1 VRSFLYVRSWIASLD
16 QDSGV
21 ALLDE
26 KSILGAI
33 EEEKL
38 NRSLGVGNVPS
49 LAMARILEQHGI
61 RPADITLAAVATS
74 RASACRIRPR
84 LEIFRQ
90 SASALSRDLRKSTS
104 IPQLRQ
110 HLDSRR
116 EAPSANNEHH
126 FVPTPP
132 VSFYTSDLIAP

>member
-1 VRSFLYVRSWIASLD
+1 MFVLGIASLD

-61 RPADITLAAVATS
+61 RPADITLAAVADLPQQ
-74 RASACRIRPR
+74 AR
-84 LEIFRQ
+84 LRESGLGSKFSVNRKRR
-90 SASALSRDLRKSTS
+90 SSRDIRKSTS

-110 HLDSRR
+110 HLDRGVKLQQY
-116 EAPSANNEHH
+116 EHH
-126 FVPTPP
+126 LSTPP
-132 VSFYTSDLIAP
+132 VRSTPPTLIAP